1 MQNTGNQQ
9 EWAMKRK
16 HIINHPKIRNPVEA
30 LANTRHEFGEH
41 GGVNMSIEASTT
53 FTAMHPN
60 ILSEMFT
67 GKLGPDKGGCY
78 LYGRHFNPTVYNLS
92 KQLAALEGT
101 ESAYCTASGMA
112 AISGVVFQLCNAG
125 DHIVA
130 SNTVYGGT
138 YALMHD
144 FLPLK
149 AGINTTFTDITDLD
163 AVEAAITAKTQVLYA
178 ESIANPTL
186 RVADIPALADIAH
199 RHGIKLVVDNTFS
212 PLLLS
217 PKQLG
222 ADIVVHS
229 MTKFIG
235 GASDHISG
243 VICGDR
249 DFIHQLMDLHT
260 GSLMLLGPTMDPQT
274 AFNLNLRIPHLPL
287 RMAEHGRRA
296 QLFAERLQALGLA
309 VNYPGLPEHPD
320 HELISDLH
328 CADYGYGGIL
338 TLDMET
344 EERANELMDMLQN
357 DYRFGYMAVSLGYF
371 DTLMSCSGSTTSSEM
386 TEEDKASAGISPGL
400 VRMSVG
406 FTGTAEQRWRQ
417 MWTALERLGVVSA
430 GSSRHESEEV
440 A

>member
-1 MQNTGNQQ
+1 
-9 EWAMKRK
+9 MKTSDRVIK
-16 HIINHPKIRNPVEA
+16 HPTIKNPVET

-53 FTAMHPN
+53 FTAMHPD
-60 ILSEMFT
+60 ILTDMFH
-67 GKLGPDKGGCY
+67 GDKGPDQGGCY
-78 LYGRHFNPTVYNLS
+78 LYGRHFNPTVYALS

-112 AISGVVFQLCNAG
+112 AISGVLFQLCNAG
-125 DHIVA
+125 DHIVS

-144 FLPLK
+144 FMPLK
-149 AGINTTFTDITDLD
+149 AGITTSLVDINDLD
-163 AVEAAITAKTQVLYA
+163 AVEAAITEKTRVLYT

-199 RHGIKLVVDNTFS
+199 RHGIKLVIDNTFS

-243 VICGDR
+243 AICADKE
-249 DFIHQLMDLHT
+249 FIHQLMDLHT

-274 AFNLNLRIPHLPL
+274 AFNLNLRIPHLSL
-287 RMAEHGRRA
+287 RMAEHGKRA
-296 QLFAERLQALGLA
+296 QLFAERLQELGLD
-309 VNYPGLPEHPD
+309 VNYPGLPQHPD

-328 CADYGYGGIL
+328 CADYGYGGIF
-338 TLDMET
+338 TLDMGT
-344 EERANELMDMLQN
+344 EELANQLMDMLQN

-386 TEEDKASAGISPGL
+386 TEEDKADAGISPGL
-400 VRMSVG
+400 VRMAIG
-406 FTGTAEQRWRQ
+406 YTGTTEQRWRQ
-417 MWTALERLGVVSA
+417 MRTALERLGVVRA
-430 GSSRHESEEV
+430 IGSSHIPGTGTG
-440 A
+440 